1 MKVIVVGCGRVG
13 STLAAQLCADG
24 HEVCVVD
31 REPRSRRLMPAS
43 YTGQFHTGNGYSRE
57 VLNAAG
63 IGHADAFVAVT
74 SGDNSNIVAAR
85 VAREF
90 YRVPAVIAR
99 IYDPRR
105 ADIYR
110 ELGIPTVASVRWTVE
125 RIHQMLAHRHLAPE
139 RTFGNG
145 ETILVRSAPPAWL
158 TGRPLAELE
167 VDGEVRVVEVTRAGR
182 SRIPTPATPAQ
193 DGDVVTFAVASRALG
208 RLRAVLDREL
218 GT

>member
-1 MKVIVVGCGRVG
+1 MKVIIVGCGRVG
-13 STLAAQLCADG
+13 STLAAQLCAGG
-24 HEVCVVD
+24 HDVCVVD
-31 REPRSRRLMPAS
+31 REPRSRRLIPAGF
-43 YTGQFHTGNGYSRE
+43 TGQFHAGNGYSRD
-57 VLNAAG
+57 VLTATG
-63 IGHADAFVAVT
+63 IAYADAFVAVT

-90 YRVPAVIAR
+90 YRVPAVVAR

-110 ELGIPTVASVRWTVE
+110 DLGIPTVASVRWTVE
-125 RIHQMLAHRHLAPE
+125 RIHQMLAHRDLAAE
-139 RTFGNG
+139 QTFGSG
-145 ETILVRSAPPAWL
+145 ETLLVRGVPPTWL

-167 VDGEVRVVEVTRAGR
+167 VDGEVRVVEVTRGGR
-182 SRIPTPATPAQ
+182 SRIPTLATPAQ
-193 DGDVVTFAVASRALG
+193 SGDLVTFAVASRALS